1 MMKLKQPLGR
11 ILILLLIL
19 FNTGCDQLTKLVV
32 REHIDYDEQIPVIKN
47 HFTILKVEN
56 TGAFLSS
63 GESLPVP
70 VKFLFLSLLPLF
82 ILSYALYFL
91 MVKRNL
97 NRLLIV
103 GISCIIGGGLGN
115 LYDRMVFGS
124 VTDFLHLDFIVFQ
137 TGVFNLADL
146 SISLGT
152 LLILISLYYKK
163 AVPVP
168 AEQ

>member
-1 MMKLKQPLGR
+1 M
-11 ILILLLIL
+11 I
-19 FNTGCDQLTKLVV
+19 
-32 REHIDYDEQIPVIKN
+32 
-47 HFTILKVEN
+47 
-56 TGAFLSS
+56 
-63 GESLPVP
+63 
-70 VKFLFLSLLPLF
+70 
-82 ILSYALYFL
+82 
-91 MVKRNL
+91 
-97 NRLLIV
+97 

-124 VTDFLHLDFIVFQ
+124 VTDFLHLDFVIFQ

-163 AVPVP
+163 AVPIP

>member
-1 MMKLKQPLGR
+1 MKLKQPFGR
-11 ILILLLIL
+11 ILILLLIS
-19 FNTGCDQLTKLVV
+19 FNIGCDQLTKTVV
-32 REHIDYDEQIPVIKN
+32 REHVDYDEQIPVIKN

-56 TGAFLSS
+56 SGAFLSS
-63 GESLPVP
+63 GESLPIP
-70 VKFLFLSLLPLF
+70 VKFVFLSLLPLF
-82 ILSYALYFL
+82 ILGYALYFL
-91 MVKRNL
+91 MVKRDL
-97 NRLLIV
+97 NRFLMI

-124 VTDFLHLDFIVFQ
+124 VTDFLHLDFVIFQ

-163 AVPVP
+163 IVPIP

>member
-1 MMKLKQPLGR
+1 MKLKQPFGR
-11 ILILLLIL
+11 ILILLLIS
-19 FNTGCDQLTKLVV
+19 FNIGCDQLTKTVV
-32 REHIDYDEQIPVIKN
+32 REHVDYDEQIPVIKN

-56 TGAFLSS
+56 SGAFLSS
-63 GESLPVP
+63 GESLPIP
-70 VKFLFLSLLPLF
+70 VKFVFLSLLPLF
-82 ILSYALYFL
+82 ILGYALYFL
-91 MVKRNL
+91 MVKRDL
-97 NRLLIV
+97 NRFLMI

-124 VTDFLHLDFIVFQ
+124 VTDFLHLDFVIFQ

-163 AVPVP
+163 AVPIP

>member
-1 MMKLKQPLGR
+1 MKLKQPFGR
-11 ILILLLIL
+11 ILILLLIS
-19 FNTGCDQLTKLVV
+19 FNIGCDQLTKTVV
-32 REHIDYDEQIPVIKN
+32 REHVDYDEQIPVIKN

-56 TGAFLSS
+56 SGAFLSS
-63 GESLPVP
+63 GESLPIP
-70 VKFLFLSLLPLF
+70 VKFVFLSLLPLL
-82 ILSYALYFL
+82 ILGYALYFL
-91 MVKRNL
+91 MVKRDL
-97 NRLLIV
+97 NRFLMI

-124 VTDFLHLDFIVFQ
+124 VTDFLHLDFVIFQ
-137 TGVFNLADL
+137 TGIFNLADL

-163 AVPVP
+163 AVPIP

>member
-1 MMKLKQPLGR
+1 MKLKQPFGR
-11 ILILLLIL
+11 ILILLLIS
-19 FNTGCDQLTKLVV
+19 FNIGCDQLTKTVV
-32 REHIDYDEQIPVIKN
+32 REHVDYDEQIPVIKN

-56 TGAFLSS
+56 SGAFLSS
-63 GESLPVP
+63 GESLPIP
-70 VKFLFLSLLPLF
+70 VKFVLLSLLPLF
-82 ILSYALYFL
+82 ILGYALYFL
-91 MVKRNL
+91 MVKRDL
-97 NRLLIV
+97 NRFLMI

-124 VTDFLHLDFIVFQ
+124 VTDFLHLDFVIFQ

-163 AVPVP
+163 AVPIP

>member
-1 MMKLKQPLGR
+1 MKLKQPFGR
-11 ILILLLIL
+11 ILILLLIS
-19 FNTGCDQLTKLVV
+19 FNIGCDQLTKTVV
-32 REHIDYDEQIPVIKN
+32 REHVDYDEQIPVIKN

-56 TGAFLSS
+56 SGAFLSS
-63 GESLPVP
+63 GESLPIP
-70 VKFLFLSLLPLF
+70 VKFVLLSLLPLF
-82 ILSYALYFL
+82 ILGYALYFL
-91 MVKRNL
+91 MIKRNL
-97 NRLLIV
+97 NRFLMI

-124 VTDFLHLDFIVFQ
+124 VTDFLHLDFVIFQ

-163 AVPVP
+163 TIPIP

>member
-1 MMKLKQPLGR
+1 MKLKQPFGR
-11 ILILLLIL
+11 ILILLLIS
-19 FNTGCDQLTKLVV
+19 FNIGCDQLTKTVV
-32 REHIDYDEQIPVIKN
+32 REHVDYDEQIPVIKN

-56 TGAFLSS
+56 SGAFLSS
-63 GESLPVP
+63 GESLPIP
-70 VKFLFLSLLPLF
+70 VKFVFLSLLPLF
-82 ILSYALYFL
+82 ILGYALYFL
-91 MVKRNL
+91 MIKRNL
-97 NRLLIV
+97 NRFLMI

-124 VTDFLHLDFIVFQ
+124 VTDFLHLDFVIFQ

-163 AVPVP
+163 TIPIP